1 MNYAIVALA
10 PVVIILLFVYTRDKL
25 EKEPLSMLIKALV
38 LGALVPIPVIL
49 IGTLLIKIMP
59 DYNQWWAAFYNAFV
73 VAALTEEGF
82 KFLALFLLIRKSPEF
97 DERFD
102 GIVYAVFIA
111 LGFAAIENVM
121 YVYDGGITT
130 GLMRAFTAVPA
141 HALFGI
147 SMGYYFA
154 LSKFE
159 SENTNA
165 NLFKALAVPIILH
178 GIYDFILMS
187 GHPMLLFVFIPFLI
201 YLYWSGLKKMKQGH

>member
-59 DYNQWWAAFYNAFV
+59 DYNQWWTAFYNAFV

>member
-1 MNYAIVALA
+1 
-10 PVVIILLFVYTRDKL
+10 
-25 EKEPLSMLIKALV
+25 MLIKALV
-38 LGALVPIPVIL
+38 LGILVALPVIL
-49 IGTLLIKIMP
+49 IGTFLIEIMP
-59 DYNQWWAAFYNAFV
+59 EYNQWWDAFYNAFV
-73 VAALTEEGF
+73 VAAFTEEAF
-82 KFLALFLLIRKSPEF
+82 KFLALYFLIQKSPEF

-141 HALFGI
+141 HALFGV

-159 SENTNA
+159 SESTNA
-165 NLFKALAVPIILH
+165 NLLKALAVPVILH

-187 GHPMLLFVFIPFLI
+187 GHPMLLFFFIPFLI
-201 YLYWSGLKKMKQGH
+201 YLYWSGLKKMKKGH